1 MDHLNKFM
9 LVAAALALVAC
20 AAPQQAPES
29 ADDAVQVEP
38 ETEATNAEQDSAGS
52 STVEENVENAASTD
66 VASSSSADQ
75 SSSAAADQGTAPAAG
90 SAAEDAAEEET
101 SVEPDPVVRPTLPA
115 QLQGAEQLLEQKS
128 FFFDFDMEAL
138 KDDAFD
144 ALDAH
149 AIAIGLA
156 IAENPGVVVT
166 IEGHADERGTQ
177 EYNIALGMRRAEAVS
192 RYLRAKGIP
201 AANLSTVSF
210 GEAKPL
216 ELGSDEVSWAA
227 NRRAILDY

>member
-1 MDHLNKFM
+1 MNYLNRFM
-9 LVAAALALVAC
+9 LVAAALSLAAC
-20 AAPQQAPES
+20 ASVPEIENTE
-29 ADDAVQVEP
+29 DALEAAQDVETAV
-38 ETEATNAEQDSAGS
+38 EVAEQVSELIDSGESQDVSDDSAAVGEGAGS
-52 STVEENVENAASTD
+52 GASTD
-66 VASSSSADQ
+66 VAGSGDAD
-75 SSSAAADQGTAPAAG
+75 SSAAAEQET
-90 SAAEDAAEEET
+90 AAEP
-101 SVEPDPVVRPTLPA
+101 EPAPVVRPTVPA

-156 IAENPGVVVT
+156 IAENPGLVVT

-177 EYNIALGMRRAEAVS
+177 EYNIALGMRRAESVS

-227 NRRAILDY
+227 NRRAVLDY

>member
-1 MDHLNKFM
+1 MNYFNRFT
-9 LVAAALALVAC
+9 LVAAALSLAAC
-20 AAPQQAPES
+20 AATPQIE
-29 ADDAVQVEP
+29 
-38 ETEATNAEQDSAGS
+38 NAEDALETAQDVETAVEVAEQVSELIDSGESQDISDDSAAVGEDVGS
-52 STVEENVENAASTD
+52 GASTD
-66 VASSSSADQ
+66 VAGSGDADG
-75 SSSAAADQGTAPAAG
+75 SAAAEQ
-90 SAAEDAAEEET
+90 ET
-101 SVEPDPVVRPTLPA
+101 TDDSVVRPTVPA

-128 FFFDFDMEAL
+128 FFFDFDMESL

-156 IAENPGVVVT
+156 IAENPGLVVT
-166 IEGHADERGTQ
+166 VEGHADERGTQ
-177 EYNIALGMRRAEAVS
+177 EYNIALGMRRAESVS

-227 NRRAILDY
+227 NRRAVLDY

>member
-20 AAPQQAPES
+20 AAPQQTPES

-38 ETEATNAEQDSAGS
+38 ETGETNAEQDSA
-52 STVEENVENAASTD
+52 VEENVENATSTDSTD
-66 VASSSSADQ
+66 VASYSSADQ
-75 SSSAAADQGTAPAAG
+75 GSSAATDQAAG
-90 SAAEDAAEEET
+90 SAAEDASEEET

-156 IAENPGVVVT
+156 IAENPGIVVT

-210 GEAKPL
+210 GEAKPI